1 MPILIKKV
9 MLPEPSLQ
17 EQYDA
22 LSKNYRRLKAIFDE
36 ATSIQGDDEV
46 IKYVTSGN
54 ACPVTRCTVSADLI
68 RQLLDRGKK

>member
-1 MPILIKKV
+1 MTDPTW
-9 MLPEPSLQ
+9 E
-17 EQYDA
+17 EQYKA
-22 LSKNYRRLKAIFDE
+22 LEKDYRRLKAIFDE
-36 ATSIQGDDEV
+36 AVSIQGDDEV